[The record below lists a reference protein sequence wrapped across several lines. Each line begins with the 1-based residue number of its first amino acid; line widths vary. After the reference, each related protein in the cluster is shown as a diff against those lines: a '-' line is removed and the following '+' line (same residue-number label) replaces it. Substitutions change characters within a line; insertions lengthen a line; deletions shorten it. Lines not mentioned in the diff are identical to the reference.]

1 MLRKLRSR
9 LTYANVVAT
18 LALIVAVG
26 TGSAYA
32 ANTIGSADII
42 DGQVKS
48 VDVANQDLTS
58 SDIKD
63 GSINT
68 FDLGDGVGVAGADII
83 NNDITSADVKDGS
96 LTANDVTENSFNVA
110 VNVGDVPP
118 HGCTYAPINGVAAE
132 GDHLVLTPNY
142 SDSFQNLSYGI
153 EYRNGTDTAELKAC
167 NPTDA
172 VRGDGTTHF
181 NLLVFQ
187 H

>member
-26 TGSAYA
+26 GTSAYA
-32 ANTIGSADII
+32 ANTINSTDIV

-48 VDVANQDLTS
+48 VDIGDAE
-58 SDIKD
+58 IK
-63 GSINT
+63 
-68 FDLGDGVGVAGADII
+68 
-83 NNDITSADVKDGS
+83 SADVKDESLTTFDVSTMLGVDVVDGTLTEADIKNGS
-96 LTANDVTENSFNVA
+96 LTANDVAENSFNVA

-118 HGCTYAPINGVAAE
+118 HACTYAPINGVAAE
-132 GDHLVLTPNY
+132 GDHMVLTPNY
-142 SDSFQNLSYGI
+142 SDSFQNLFYGI

-167 NPTDA
+167 NPTDT
-172 VRGDGTTHF
+172 VRGDGITHF

>member
-26 TGSAYA
+26 GTSAYA
-32 ANTIGSADII
+32 ANTINSTDIV

-48 VDVANQDLTS
+48 VDVGDAE
-58 SDIKD
+58 IK
-63 GSINT
+63 
-68 FDLGDGVGVAGADII
+68 
-83 NNDITSADVKDGS
+83 SADVKDQSLTTFDISTMLGVDVVDETLTGADIDDGS
-96 LTANDVTENSFNVA
+96 LTAKDVSENSFNIA
-110 VNVGDVPP
+110 VNFGDVPARS
-118 HGCTYAPINGVAAE
+118 CTYAPVNGVAAE
-132 GDHLVLTPNY
+132 GDHMVLTPNY

-167 NPTDA
+167 NPTDSA
-172 VRGDGTTHF
+172 RGDGTTHF
-181 NLLVFQ
+181 NLLVIQ

>member
-1 MLRKLRSR
+1 MLSRLSRR

-32 ANTIGSADII
+32 ANTVFSTDIV

-48 VDVANQDLTS
+48 VD
-58 SDIKD
+58 I
-63 GSINT
+63 
-68 FDLGDGVGVAGADII
+68 GDGEIK
-83 NNDITSADVKDGS
+83 SADVKDESLTTFDISTMLGADVVDETLTGADIKNGS
-96 LTANDVTENSFNVA
+96 LTANDVSENSFNVA

-132 GDHLVLTPNY
+132 GDHMVLTPNY

-167 NPTDA
+167 NPTDT